1 MAKFSAAGR
10 LWATPSLLL
19 LLSSKGHLA
28 PLPSQ
33 LLMGQDCDCP
43 AQCSMQV
50 PFDQWL
56 LEIVRHAE
64 KVTDSEELCA
74 YIVHIKTSSGSLS
87 YPDLLPGKM
96 LPITNCVKKM

>member
-1 MAKFSAAGR
+1 MLLGDSGPPLAGAAD
-10 LWATPSLLL
+10 LLLLL

-43 AQCSMQV
+43 AQCSVQV

-74 YIVHIKTSSGSLS
+74 YIVHIAH
-87 YPDLLPGKM
+87 
-96 LPITNCVKKM
+96 